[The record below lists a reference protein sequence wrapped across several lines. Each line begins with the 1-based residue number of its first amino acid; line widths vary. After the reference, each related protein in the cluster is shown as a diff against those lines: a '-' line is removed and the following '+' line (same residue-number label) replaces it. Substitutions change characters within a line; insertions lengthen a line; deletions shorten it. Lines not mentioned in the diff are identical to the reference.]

1 MRAIILAGGKGT
13 RLRPLTL
20 NLPKPLVPIGDM
32 PILEV
37 VIRQLSAAG
46 FSHVTISTGY
56 LAELIQ
62 AHFGDGAK
70 WGLSINYVHEEVPLS
85 TAGPLKLI
93 DDLPEHVLVMNGD
106 VLTDI
111 DYAALVRA
119 HLEAGAAATVA
130 TKRRE
135 APIDFG
141 VVEADADGWLE
152 NWREK
157 PTYSFEVSM
166 GVYVVSREAVGLI
179 GDGEALGEAA
189 DGTHGSAT
197 SDSPRVLDARI
208 RAVIDQMQA
217 AVARLDEWSVQ
228 LRDIEDGLADFPA
241 LVNGRQ
247 VWLCWQLGEEDEI
260 HFWHDLTSGF
270 GGRRPLIELT

>member
-179 GDGEALGEAA
+179 GDGEALGMPNLLLRITEN
-189 DGTHGSAT
+189 DG
-197 SDSPRVLDARI
+197 RVLCRRCDCYWLDIGRFDDYETAQDEFAANRDRLVPGDA
-208 RAVIDQMQA
+208 
-217 AVARLDEWSVQ
+217 
-228 LRDIEDGLADFPA
+228 
-241 LVNGRQ
+241 
-247 VWLCWQLGEEDEI
+247 
-260 HFWHDLTSGF
+260 
-270 GGRRPLIELT
+270 

>member
-1 MRAIILAGGKGT
+1 MKAIILAGGKGT

-20 NLPKPLVPIGDM
+20 TLPKPLVPIGDT
-32 PILEV
+32 PILEI
-37 VIRQLSAAG
+37 VIRQLAAAG

-56 LAELIQ
+56 MAELIQ

-70 WGLSINYVHEEVPLS
+70 WGLSIDYVHEDVPLS
-85 TAGPLKLI
+85 TAGPLKLV

-111 DYAALVRA
+111 DYAALVRE
-119 HLEAGAAATVA
+119 HVEAGGAATVA

-141 VVEADADGWLE
+141 VVEADGDGWLE

-166 GVYVVSREAVGLI
+166 GVYVVSREAVELI
-179 GDGEALGEAA
+179 GDGEVLGMPDLLLRITEN
-189 DGTHGSAT
+189 GG
-197 SDSPRVLDARI
+197 RVLCRHCDCYWLDIGRFDDYETAQDDFAANRYRLVPGDA
-208 RAVIDQMQA
+208 
-217 AVARLDEWSVQ
+217 
-228 LRDIEDGLADFPA
+228 
-241 LVNGRQ
+241 
-247 VWLCWQLGEEDEI
+247 
-260 HFWHDLTSGF
+260 
-270 GGRRPLIELT
+270 